1 MRGKKMAQMDRAEE
15 VRQERRRKPGSTTAI
30 GIKLTTDESK
40 MDRANYSY
48 RWVKDHGGR
57 MTQLH
62 GDDWDPAP
70 DGVIGSH
77 GGSASVG
84 SKIGG
89 TDESGKPYSMVLM
102 RKRKDWFQADQK
114 EKQKPLDEM
123 DRQIRRGQSRPEI
136 EASDRD
142 DFYTPGT
149 NSIR

>member
-1 MRGKKMAQMDRAEE
+1 
-15 VRQERRRKPGSTTAI
+15 
-30 GIKLTTDESK
+30 
-40 MDRANYSY
+40 
-48 RWVKDHGGR
+48 
-57 MTQLH
+57 
-62 GDDWDPAP
+62 
-70 DGVIGSH
+70 
-77 GGSASVG
+77 
-84 SKIGG
+84 
-89 TDESGKPYSMVLM
+89 M